1 MPSPVM
7 CRTRTR
13 DYADYRQQNKLEP
26 SRLDHKRMNLVVTK
40 IISASPER
48 LFAAWTEPEQLKQW
62 WGPES
67 VTCIEA
73 EVDLRVGGHYRI
85 GNRFPDGSLVWIT
98 GRFHLIDPPRK
109 LVYSWQVG
117 ANADEE
123 LVTVSFEP
131 TLDGQTKVTV
141 LHERIPD
148 EPTRSRHQLGW
159 IGCLGKLSSHVK

>member
-1 MPSPVM
+1 MPLPVM
-7 CRTRTR
+7 CRTRTATNC
-13 DYADYRQQNKLEP
+13 ADLRQQNLEP
-26 SRLDHKRMNLVVTK
+26 YHKRMNLVVTK

-73 EVDLRVGGHYRI
+73 EVDLRVGGRYRI
-85 GNRFPDGSLVWIT
+85 GNRFPDGSVVWIT
-98 GRFHLIDPPRK
+98 GEFHLIDAPRK

-117 ANADEE
+117 ATADEE

-131 TLDGQTKVTV
+131 TTDGQTEVTV
-141 LHERIPD
+141 VHERIPD
-148 EPTRSRHQLGW
+148 EPTRARHQLGW
-159 IGCLGKLSSHVK
+159 VGCLGKLGSHLK

>member
-1 MPSPVM
+1 M

-26 SRLDHKRMNLVVTK
+26 SRLDHKRMNLVITQ
-40 IISASPER
+40 IISASTER

-85 GNRFPDGSLVWIT
+85 GNRFADGSLVWIT

-148 EPTRSRHQLGW
+148 EPTRARHQLGW